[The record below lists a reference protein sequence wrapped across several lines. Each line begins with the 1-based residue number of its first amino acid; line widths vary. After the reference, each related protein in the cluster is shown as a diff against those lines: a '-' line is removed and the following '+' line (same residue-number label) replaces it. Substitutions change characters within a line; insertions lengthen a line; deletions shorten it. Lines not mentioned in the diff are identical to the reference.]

1 MFDTQIQGRPQPG
14 AVVTPA
20 RISGKKK
27 KKKKKKEKE
36 EQKKRERE
44 NARDR
49 F

>member
-20 RISGKKK
+20 RISAKKQ

-44 NARDR
+44 NAMDI